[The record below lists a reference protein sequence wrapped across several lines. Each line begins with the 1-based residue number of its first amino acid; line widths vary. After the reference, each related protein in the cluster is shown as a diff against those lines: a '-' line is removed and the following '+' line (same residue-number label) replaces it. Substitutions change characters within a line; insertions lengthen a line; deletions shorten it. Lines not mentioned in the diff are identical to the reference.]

1 MSAPATTS
9 PSKPPPGPRGLPVI
23 GSLLD
28 VRHDTHLAIDRL
40 ARRYGDVCLLRFG
53 SVPTVIINDP
63 DLLQEAFGKTELADR
78 WVSEI
83 MDILSEQKDLVMAPY
98 GEHWRQMQRF
108 ANRELLSARNLDT
121 VRERYIE
128 GVVNDLVEQMG
139 RAGDAGEMVSPTE
152 LTVRSNSTLMFRSIF
167 GHEEEGG
174 GEFLEL
180 REALLAHVNWIFANA
195 TATNLADY
203 IPWLRFLP
211 NGGVREAR
219 RQADIGTAIITAL
232 VEGARQRPTLDLSAP
247 ACLVEVML
255 AREEAGEITADMTR
269 DLCMDLLIA
278 GTDTSA
284 QTVNWTLL
292 LLANRP
298 EVQARVHEELDRV
311 IGPDALPTVE
321 DRTRLPYTFACLA
334 ESMRYRTIGPLGLP
348 HRASEDTEI
357 GGYQIPAGA
366 QVLGNIY
373 SIHHDPNL
381 WDSPHDYLPER
392 FLPLE
397 DGSTS
402 PALTGNAFIPFGTG
416 HRRCPGRRF
425 AETTVWLHITR
436 MLHRLRFE
444 TPGSSP
450 LTEDE
455 VFGLAISPQP
465 YLLKAARRLS
475 GRDTALRN
483 EARSGEGN
491 PGQYHSAL
499 HDSDKVYHLD
509 PGCYLARNI
518 RNRCTCAARVPGKP
532 CPRCAQPLASPQ

>member
-1 MSAPATTS
+1 MNTATTPTTVS
-9 PSKPPPGPRGLPVI
+9 PKELPPGPRGLPVF

-40 ARRYGDVCLLRFG
+40 ARRYGDVCLLPFG
-53 SVPTVIINDP
+53 SVPTVIISDP

-108 ANRELLSARNLDT
+108 ANRELLSARNLNN
-121 VRERYIE
+121 VRELYIE

-139 RAGDAGEMVSPTE
+139 RAGDAGVPISPTD
-152 LTVRSNSTLMFRSIF
+152 LTARSNSTLMFRSIF
-167 GHEEEGG
+167 GREEEAGG
-174 GEFLEL
+174 KFLEL
-180 REALLAHVNWIFANA
+180 RATLLEHVNWIFANA

-211 NGGVREAR
+211 NGGVREAK
-219 RQADIGTAIITAL
+219 RQSEIGTAIITAL
-232 VEGARQRPTLDLSAP
+232 VDGAQQRPGLDLSAP

-255 AREEAGEITADMTR
+255 ARVEAGEITVEMTK
-269 DLCMDLLIA
+269 DLCMDLLLA

-298 EVQARVHEELDRV
+298 EIQAKVHEELDRV

-321 DRTRLPYTFACLA
+321 DRTGLPYTFACLA

-348 HRASEDTEI
+348 HKASHDTEI
-357 GGYQIPAGA
+357 GGYRIPVGA

-373 SIHHDPNL
+373 SIHHDPDV
-381 WDSPHDYLPER
+381 WDSPHDYIPER
-392 FLPLE
+392 FLPQA
-397 DGSTS
+397 DGSPS

-436 MLHRLRFE
+436 MLHKLRFE
-444 TPGSSP
+444 TLDGKP
-450 LTEDE
+450 LPEDE
-455 VFGLAISPQP
+455 VFGLAISPKP
-465 YLLKAARRLS
+465 YSVKVARRS
-475 GRDTALRN
+475 
-483 EARSGEGN
+483 S
-491 PGQYHSAL
+491 
-499 HDSDKVYHLD
+499 
-509 PGCYLARNI
+509 
-518 RNRCTCAARVPGKP
+518 
-532 CPRCAQPLASPQ
+532 

>member
-1 MSAPATTS
+1 MSAATTTL
-9 PSKPPPGPRGLPVI
+9 PRKLPPGPRGLPVF

-28 VRHDTHLAIDRL
+28 IRHDTHLAIDRL
-40 ARRYGDVCLLRFG
+40 ARRYGDICMMRFG
-53 SVPTVIINDP
+53 SVPTVIVNDP

-83 MDILSEQKDLVMAPY
+83 MNILSNQKDLVLAPY

-108 ANRELLSARNLDT
+108 ANRELLSARNLNT

-139 RAGDAGEMVSPTE
+139 AMGEAGELVSPTE
-152 LTVRSNSTLMFRSIF
+152 MTARSNSSLMFRSIF
-167 GHEEEGG
+167 GQEEGTE
-174 GEFLEL
+174 EFRQL
-180 REALLAHVNWIFANA
+180 RDSLVDYVNWIFATA

-203 IPWLRFLP
+203 IPWLKFLP
-211 NGGVREAR
+211 NNALKEAVRQSE
-219 RQADIGTAIITAL
+219 IGAAIITSL
-232 VEGARQRPTLDLSAP
+232 VDAARSRPGLDLSAP
-247 ACLVEVML
+247 TCLVEVML
-255 AREEAGEITADMTR
+255 AQQEAGEISEDMTK

-298 EVQARVHEELDRV
+298 EIQAKVHEELDRV
-311 IGPDALPTVE
+311 IGYDALPTVD

-348 HRASEDTEI
+348 HMASEDTEI
-357 GGYQIPAGA
+357 GGYRIPAGT

-381 WDSPHDYLPER
+381 WDSPHEYIPER
-392 FLPLE
+392 FLPQP
-397 DGSTS
+397 DGSMS

-436 MLHRLRFE
+436 MLHKLRFE
-444 TPGSSP
+444 TPDGAP
-450 LTEDE
+450 LPEDE
-455 VFGLAISPQP
+455 VFGLAISPRP
-465 YLLKAARRLS
+465 YALRAARRW
-475 GRDTALRN
+475 
-483 EARSGEGN
+483 
-491 PGQYHSAL
+491 
-499 HDSDKVYHLD
+499 
-509 PGCYLARNI
+509 
-518 RNRCTCAARVPGKP
+518 
-532 CPRCAQPLASPQ
+532 